1 MTAETAV
8 GWRRLHPV
16 TILRELVGV
25 AWNLV
30 VAVVVLGALQDGPA
44 AGLEVLLPVLV
55 FGLAVGRYLS
65 TRYAVTPDAVLWR
78 RGIVFRRRVEVPRS
92 RIQNVSS
99 GADVL
104 GRVFGL
110 RTVTISTAGS
120 EGELELALVTGEES
134 SFLLGELLGHR
145 APAGDVPAPG
155 PTGATA
161 GPGPTGATARP
172 GDVRPAPPGW
182 PPPPGAPT
190 GPPAPAAPGR
200 GGPPGAPPTW
210 APPPPSRRVVTLP
223 PGDLVRY
230 ALTGSG
236 SAIIGAA
243 VALVVV
249 AVVTG
254 SPAALLP
261 IVVVLVGPVLATL
274 ELNDFE
280 LDVEPDRLRV
290 RHGLLTTRDKWA
302 RRERIQLLA
311 VDRPVLRA
319 ALGHETIS
327 VATADATV
335 GAGSELSL
343 CSPLARRGS
352 WPELAAEL
360 LEPTATAEPD
370 LRPISP
376 RAELRRFLRLL
387 GVVWVPAAAG
397 AGVAVVVGSL
407 PAVVAALAVGAV
419 GTVAARGLARRAQ
432 RLDGWQVGTEHL
444 LVRRGMVASRLWLVR
459 RAKVQSVGLRSTP
472 FQRRLGLASVVVD
485 TANVRGAAIVV
496 PDLPRATAEE
506 LAADLVAHADRAFL
520 PDGV

>member
-1 MTAETAV
+1 MTADTPV
-8 GWRRLHPV
+8 DWRRLHPV
-16 TILRELVGV
+16 TIIRELVGV

-30 VAVVVLGALQDGPA
+30 VAVVVLGALQDSVA
-44 AGLEVLLPVLV
+44 AGLEVLLPVLA

-65 TRYAVTPDAVLWR
+65 TRYAVTPEAVLWR
-78 RGIVFRRRVEVPRS
+78 RGILFRRRVEVPRP

-120 EGELELALVTGEES
+120 EGELELALVTGDES

-145 APAGDVPAPG
+145 APVD
-155 PTGATA
+155 T
-161 GPGPTGATARP
+161 
-172 GDVRPAPPGW
+172 
-182 PPPPGAPT
+182 
-190 GPPAPAAPGR
+190 APA
-200 GGPPGAPPTW
+200 PGAPPAW
-210 APPPPSRRVVTLP
+210 PPPPPSRRVVTLP
-223 PGDLVRY
+223 TGDLVRY

-236 SAIIGAA
+236 MAVIGAA
-243 VALVVV
+243 VALVAV

-254 SPAALLP
+254 SPAALLL
-261 IVVVLVGPVLATL
+261 IAVVLVGPVLATL

-311 VDRPVLRA
+311 VERPVLRA

-343 CSPLARRGS
+343 CSPWARRGS

-387 GVVWVPAAAG
+387 GAVWLPAAVG
-397 AGVAVVVGSL
+397 AAVAAVVGSL
-407 PAVVAALAVGAV
+407 PAVVASLAVGAV

-485 TANVRGAAIVV
+485 TANVRGGAIVV
-496 PDLPRATAEE
+496 PDLPRATADE
-506 LAADLVAHADRAFL
+506 LAADLVAHADRVLL